1 VAPATDPA
9 AGFRATSATSRFAR
23 TMLHPVRITFLGG
36 LGEIGRNCAC
46 IEVEGRILLLD
57 VGLMFPELDMLGV
70 DLVLPDFTYLREN
83 AGRVDAAI
91 ITHGHEDHMGGLG
104 YLLREMSFPIYGSE
118 LTLGLARNR
127 IEEAGL
133 LDRTELIPVFDGERR
148 RIGPCDVEFI
158 PVTHS
163 VPHGFATAFHTPQG
177 TILHSGDFKLDLTP
191 VDGRLTD
198 LGRIGALASGDGVRL
213 LLSDS
218 TNAEEPG
225 YARSETSIGGVLHEL
240 FHQHEGRRIVIACFA
255 SHIHRV
261 QQIADAAVAF
271 GRKVATLGMSMKK
284 NVRLARDMG
293 LLRIPDRALVDI
305 DDVRDLP
312 PGQVCVISTGSQG
325 EPMSALSLMAQRNNR
340 WLEING
346 DDTVI
351 LSSHP
356 IPGNEMN
363 VSKVIDG
370 LVRLGAEVV
379 HSGVADV
386 HASGHAKQEELKTLL
401 SIVCPDWFVPV
412 HGEYR
417 HMVAHAKL
425 ARSMGVVGAE
435 QVLVCT
441 DGDQL
446 VLDDDGLRVDATV
459 PAGYLYVD
467 GIIGDVGHGVLRD
480 RRVLA
485 EEGVVVVVVTVDVAT
500 GAILTGP
507 EVITRGWVYAPEAE
521 PLLAECAEEVRQA
534 VKESFAEGGTD
545 IEAMQKVVR
554 RAAGR
559 FVNESTKRRPMI
571 VPVVM
576 EA

>member
-1 VAPATDPA
+1 MPD
-9 AGFRATSATSRFAR
+9 
-23 TMLHPVRITFLGG
+23 PVRITFLGG

-46 IEVEGRILLLD
+46 IEVAGRILLLD
-57 VGLMFPELDMLGV
+57 VGLMFPELDMLGI

-83 AGRVDAAI
+83 ADRVDGAI

-133 LDRTELIPVFDGERR
+133 LERTQLIPVFDGERR

-240 FHQHEGRRIVIACFA
+240 FHQHQGRRIVIACFA

-261 QQIADAAVAF
+261 QQIADASLAF

-293 LLRIPDRALVDI
+293 LLRIPDHALVDI

-325 EPMSALSLMAQRNNR
+325 EPMSALALMAQRNNR
-340 WLEING
+340 WLEINA

-401 SIVCPDWFVPV
+401 SIVRPDWFVPV

-417 HMVAHAKL
+417 HMVAHARL
-425 ARSMGVVGAE
+425 ARAMGVVGAE
-435 QVLVCT
+435 HVLVCT
-441 DGDQL
+441 DGDRL
-446 VLDDDGLRVDATV
+446 VLDDDGLRLDAAV

-534 VKESFAEGGTD
+534 VKESFVEGATD
-545 IEAMQKVVR
+545 IEALQKVVR

-559 FVNESTKRRPMI
+559 FVNESTRRRPMI